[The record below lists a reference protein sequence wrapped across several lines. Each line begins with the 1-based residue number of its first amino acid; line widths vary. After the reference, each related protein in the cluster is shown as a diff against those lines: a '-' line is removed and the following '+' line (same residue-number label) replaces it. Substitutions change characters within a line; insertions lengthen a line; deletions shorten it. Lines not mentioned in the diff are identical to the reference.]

1 MKNATVILLAIV
13 VAVSSLT
20 VRSAA
25 FRGRG
30 FLLLPPAPCAT
41 APDVRRCEVAVPKA
55 WSDAER
61 QLMRATIRRLTS
73 DVLVRGLLIGA
84 QENGFQG
91 LRRYANDTKDDATH
105 GVVPAFNPGF
115 VFYSSKVIGITDAF
129 FATADVR
136 DPLSGYRFGD
146 LVLVHELVHAY
157 DNRQGSRDEG
167 FTSAAGWEFD
177 GSRWRY
183 RNRVDYSSYLGVYAD
198 TLTLYA
204 TGRYDEARSRD
215 RAFATALKFP
225 LPTIQALASP
235 EETFAD
241 ILAHLIL
248 DPRVSTYLDARVV
261 SWFEDQVFPVLREKA
276 RQFSEDQ
283 LAMW

>member
-1 MKNATVILLAIV
+1 MRNATVVLLVIV

-20 VRSAA
+20 ARSAA

-30 FLLLPPAPCAT
+30 FALLPPAPCRT
-41 APDVRRCEVAVPKA
+41 APDAKRCEVAAPKE

-73 DVLVRGLLIGA
+73 DTLVRGLLIGA
-84 QENGFQG
+84 QENGYQG
-91 LRRYANDTKDDATH
+91 LRRYTNDTQDNAAQ

-157 DNRQGSRDEG
+157 DNRRGSRDEG
-167 FTSAAGWEFD
+167 FTSAAGWVFEND
-177 GSRWRY
+177 RWRY
-183 RNRVDYSSYLGVYAD
+183 RNRVDYSSYLSVYAD

-204 TGRYDEARSRD
+204 TGQYDEARRRD
-215 RAFATALKFP
+215 RAFATALRFP

-235 EETFAD
+235 DETFAD
-241 ILAHLIL
+241 ILAHLIV
-248 DPRVSTYLDARVV
+248 DPRATTYLDARIVG
-261 SWFEDQVFPVLREKA
+261 WFENWVFPVLREKA
-276 RQFSEDQ
+276 TQFSEDQ